1 MFLLT
6 QQQLRS
12 IVVDFDMNFFE
23 CFTFPDP
30 EDFDQ
35 VMEHFA
41 LHVWRWTIKTLP
53 RNTGRIECPFNTSCK
68 GLHKRGYI
76 KNIYKV
82 TINLSD
88 RIIQSSK

>member
-1 MFLLT
+1 MFSLT
-6 QQQLRS
+6 LRQLRS
-12 IVVDFDMNFFE
+12 IVVDFDMNVFE
-23 CFTFPDP
+23 RFTFSD

-53 RNTGRIECPFNTSCK
+53 RHTGRIECPFNTSCK

-82 TINLSD
+82 TINLCD
-88 RIIQSSK
+88 RIIESSK